1 MSRPYDPVAAALS
14 ALASDA
20 NIAQPMR
27 EAIAP
32 PKRVTCPVCEGKSAA
47 TLEDYC
53 RNCADMGYVVTDAE

>member
-47 TLEDYC
+47 TL
-53 RNCADMGYVVTDAE
+53 AKGKA